1 MLKYTIQCDRFSQN
15 ISYRLDLYVSS
26 GIVARSTMQKNI
38 TTDEIQHK
46 DCKNRDNNTKI
57 NNNKNNK
64 TRRLKSIVLS
74 TNVNDYDTG
83 ENNLT

>member
-1 MLKYTIQCDRFSQN
+1 
-15 ISYRLDLYVSS
+15 
-26 GIVARSTMQKNI
+26 MQKN
-38 TTDEIQHK
+38 TATDKIHHK
-46 DCKNRDNNTKI
+46 DPKKVDNNTKI

-64 TRRLKSIVLS
+64 TRRLKSIILS

>member
-1 MLKYTIQCDRFSQN
+1 
-15 ISYRLDLYVSS
+15 
-26 GIVARSTMQKNI
+26 MQKNG

-46 DCKNRDNNTKI
+46 DHKNGDNNTKI
-57 NNNKNNK
+57 NSNKNNK